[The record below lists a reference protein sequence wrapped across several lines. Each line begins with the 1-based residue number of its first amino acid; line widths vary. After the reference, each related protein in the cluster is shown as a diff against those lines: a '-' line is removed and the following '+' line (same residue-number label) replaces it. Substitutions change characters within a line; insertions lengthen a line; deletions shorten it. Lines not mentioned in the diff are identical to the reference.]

1 MKYCRYCGALLDED
15 SKFCP
20 SCGKAVNKASETI
33 DVSYSGNKP
42 TTFHTLAKVFLI
54 LSIIVE
60 FWMIIPLI
68 TGIIGLNKLNSA
80 NNKDDLVGIGI
91 VCLIFNGLLA
101 GLFMLLIPDEEF

>member
-1 MKYCRYCGALLDED
+1 MKYCRNCGALLDED
-15 SKFCP
+15 SKFCT

-33 DVSYSGNKP
+33 DVSYNGNKP

-54 LSIIVE
+54 LSIIST

-68 TGIIGLNKLNSA
+68 TGIIGLNKLYSA
-80 NNKDDLVGIGI
+80 NKRDDLVGIGI
-91 VCLIFNGLLA
+91 VCLIFNGLLS

>member
-54 LSIIVE
+54 LSIITS

-80 NNKDDLVGIGI
+80 NNRDDLVGIGI